1 MGAARFMTNVIVS
14 MPTVH
19 TLQHVNGVTDGCCI
33 SASPMFL
40 VHGLTFGDDVD
51 AVLIRSA
58 RTRAP
63 QDCADVAGVQRT
75 LLKRL
80 CKSACQRISRAK
92 I

>member
-1 MGAARFMTNVIVS
+1 MTNVIVS

-40 VHGLTFGDDVD
+40 VHGLTFVNDVD

-63 QDCADVAGVQRT
+63 QVQMSLVCRAVSESALCYVQRVGT
-75 LLKRL
+75 RNIVYVL
-80 CKSACQRISRAK
+80 
-92 I
+92 